1 VLSGD
6 DPGGVERELSGDEV
20 RRRAKKSVVL
30 LGARSVVLRV
40 VQIAGLLIL
49 GRLLTPTDFGA
60 FAFAMVFAAVV
71 TIAAEAG
78 LGATLIRQPQAP
90 ERLDLASLL
99 AFQLG
104 VATLLA
110 AAIAG
115 VAVWFAT
122 TGAVIA
128 VLVSSLP
135 IVALRSPG
143 IILTERRLE
152 YRPIVYAEVA
162 DTLAFYAWAVTAA
175 LLDWGVWSLATAA
188 IPRALAGTIVLFAA
202 VPEARMLP
210 RPSWSRIRR
219 MLGFGI
225 QLQAIDLAT
234 TAREQGLN
242 SGIAAI
248 SGLATLG
255 TWNYANRIMQ
265 VPGTLFGVLWR
276 VSFPAMSQLVN
287 AREKMAPLIER
298 GVSLTA
304 VATGVMLVPLAATT
318 PVLVVE
324 VLGERWRDVGDVV
337 PLGCLAMMISGPISV
352 SVAGYLHAIGDA
364 RTPLRATIVHT
375 VAFILVALVLLRP
388 LGLAAIGLGWITA
401 AVIDTVILGRR
412 AAASSG
418 AELVRPLAIPALVAV
433 CAGGLGL
440 ALAGDT
446 IRSALLAG
454 ALAEAVFVA
463 GLSVLAWPSVRDL
476 ARTIAAGL
484 RRGGPA
490 EL

>member
-6 DPGGVERELSGDEV
+6 DPSGAEPELSGVEV
-20 RRRAKKSVVL
+20 RRRAKRSVVL

-49 GRLLTPTDFGA
+49 GRLLVPADFGA

-78 LGATLIRQPQAP
+78 LGATLIRQPKAP
-90 ERLDLASLL
+90 DRRDLASLL
-99 AFQLG
+99 AFQLA
-104 VATLLA
+104 VATVLA
-110 AAIAG
+110 VAIAST
-115 VAVWFAT
+115 AIWFGT

-135 IVALRSPG
+135 IVALRTPG
-143 IILTERRLE
+143 IILAERRLE

-162 DTLAFYAWAVTAA
+162 DTLSFYTWAVTAA
-175 LLDWGVWSLATAA
+175 LLGWGVWSLASAA
-188 IPRALAGTIVLFAA
+188 IPRAVAGTLVLLAA
-202 VPEARMLP
+202 VPESRMVP
-210 RPSWSRIRR
+210 RLSWRRIRR
-219 MLGFGI
+219 LLGFGI
-225 QLQAIDLAT
+225 RLQAIDLAT
-234 TAREQGLN
+234 TAREHGLN

-265 VPGTLFGVLWR
+265 VPGTLFSVLWR

-287 AREKMAPLIER
+287 ARENMAPLIER
-298 GVSLTA
+298 GVALTA

-337 PLGCLAMMISGPISV
+337 PLACLAMMISGPISV
-352 SVAGYLHAIGDA
+352 SVAGYLHATGDA

-375 VAFILVALVLLRP
+375 VAFMLVALVLLRP
-388 LGLAAIGLGWITA
+388 LGLAAVALGWITA

-412 AAASSG
+412 AAATSG
-418 AELVRPLAIPALVAV
+418 AALARPLAIPALVATL
-433 CAGGLGL
+433 AGGLGL

-446 IRSALLAG
+446 VSSALLAG

-463 GLSVLAWPSVRDL
+463 GLSILAWPSVVDL
-476 ARTIAAGL
+476 VRTIFAGL
-484 RRGGPA
+484 RRSQR
-490 EL
+490 